1 MGCCE
6 WAAGVGWYEMVGCE
20 RVVQSF
26 ALSAYPAGYSVVSDL
41 SGSLLVIAFVM
52 WAFRFWVLL
61 VPQGLAVGAACGVAC

>member
-6 WAAGVGWYEMVGCE
+6 WAVGVGWYEMVGCE
-20 RVVQSF
+20 RVVQPL

-52 WAFRFWVLL
+52 WAFRFRVLL